1 MNARLAF
8 EALARILAGRI
19 GNEVIADFEKEKPAL
34 YSTHTA
40 GCGQGTGEGT
50 N

>member
-19 GNEVIADFEKEKPAL
+19 GKEVKADFKKEKPAL
-34 YSTHTA
+34 YSTNTA
-40 GCGQGTGEGT
+40 GCGQSTGEGK